1 MNDRVQKLYK
11 FVLDDESELILND
24 KQIDELYADLESVIK
39 QRSAFRFVFNTKEY
53 ICVIS

>member
-1 MNDRVQKLYK
+1 MSERVQRMYR

-39 QRSAFRFVFNTKEY
+39 QRDAFRFVINTKE
-53 ICVIS
+53 